1 MREESHLEVQQE
13 EGLEKKGFVHD
24 DEDSKKIMRIGLS
37 MEKIIGN
44 FHGSFRPMERV
55 ESN

>member
-1 MREESHLEVQQE
+1 MREECHLEVQRE

-44 FHGSFRPMERV
+44 FHGSFRPMEKV